1 LGATHP
7 DAVDVLWDNTV
18 QLPHLLGA
26 QLGAVLLIRPDGHVM
41 ARWRD
46 ANVKSRAIVSAWIN
60 QLLAANQPTAIGV
73 TP

>member
-1 LGATHP
+1 
-7 DAVDVLWDNTV
+7 VLWDNTV

-26 QLGAVLLIRPDGHVM
+26 QLGTVLLIRPDGHVM